1 MTHSCQSSVHCA
13 VMHNAALFRR
23 CGSVIVPLW
32 VEHMRRREF
41 ITLLGGAAVARPFA
55 ARAQVSTKRS
65 VIAVLQSVSKE
76 RNLRLINAFLQ
87 GMQQLDFIEGRDF
100 DFTYRSAE
108 GHLDRLPS
116 LAKEVVDLRPNVIVA
131 TVTPAVVSV
140 AALTKT
146 IPIVCPFLA
155 NPVRLGLIV
164 NMSRPGGN
172 VTGVL
177 FRTEGLVG
185 KQLELALQLIPSA
198 RKIGF
203 LVNVAGTVVVDREEL
218 ESASRNVGVDLVA
231 TEVRVPDDLDAAFH
245 TLANNGV
252 QAVIVQV
259 DGMFF
264 NERGRVAALAARA
277 RLPAVYG
284 FRDHVDAGGLI
295 SYGVDLAECFRRAAA
310 YVVKILKGSRP
321 GDLPVEFPTKLELV
335 INLKSAKALGLT
347 VPAILLTTADEVIE

>member
-1 MTHSCQSSVHCA
+1 MQ
-13 VMHNAALFRR
+13 
-23 CGSVIVPLW
+23 
-32 VEHMRRREF
+32 RREF
-41 ITLLGGAAVARPFA
+41 ITLIGGATVAWPLA
-55 ARAQVSTKRS
+55 ARAQISTKRS
-65 VIAVLQSVSKE
+65 VIAFLSSVSKE
-76 RNLRLINAFLQ
+76 RNLQMINAFLQ
-87 GMQQLDFIEGRDF
+87 GLQQLDFMEGRDF
-100 DFTYRSAE
+100 EFAYRSVE

-116 LAKEVVDLRPNVIVA
+116 LAKEMVDLSPNVILA

-155 NPVRLGLIV
+155 DPVRLGLIE
-164 NMSRPGGN
+164 NMARPGGN

-203 LVNVAGTVVVDREEL
+203 LVNIAGTVVIDQEEL
-218 ESASRNVGVDLVA
+218 ESATRNVGAELVTA
-231 TEVRVPDDLDAAFH
+231 EVRAPDDLDAAFH
-245 TLANNGV
+245 AFANNGV

-264 NERGRVAALAARA
+264 NERERVAALAAGT

-295 SYGVDLAECFRRAAA
+295 SYGVNLAECFRQNPERLAAWRFA
-310 YVVKILKGSRP
+310 CGVSNQAGAGHQSQVRKGPRP
-321 GDLPVEFPTKLELV
+321 DGACHSDGDGRRGDRIKRYF
-335 INLKSAKALGLT
+335 
-347 VPAILLTTADEVIE
+347 LLQSENGPKQTS

>member
-1 MTHSCQSSVHCA
+1 MQ
-13 VMHNAALFRR
+13 
-23 CGSVIVPLW
+23 
-32 VEHMRRREF
+32 RREF
-41 ITLLGGAAVARPFA
+41 ITLIGGATVAWPLA
-55 ARAQVSTKRS
+55 ARAQISTKRS
-65 VIAVLQSVSKE
+65 VIAFLSSVSKD
-76 RNLRLINAFLQ
+76 RNLQMINAFLQ
-87 GMQQLDFIEGRDF
+87 GLQQLDFMEGRDF
-100 DFTYRSAE
+100 EFAYRSVE

-116 LAKEVVDLRPNVIVA
+116 LAKEMVDLSPNVILA

-155 NPVRLGLIV
+155 DPVRLGLIE
-164 NMSRPGGN
+164 NMARPGGN

-203 LVNVAGTVVVDREEL
+203 LVNIAGTVVIDQEEL
-218 ESASRNVGVDLVA
+218 ESATRNVGAELVTA
-231 TEVRVPDDLDAAFH
+231 EVRAPDDLDAAFH
-245 TLANNGV
+245 AFANNGV

-264 NERGRVAALAARA
+264 NERERVAALAAGT

-295 SYGVDLAECFRRAAA
+295 SYGVNLAECFRRAAT
-310 YVVKILKGSRP
+310 YVVKILKGSQP

-347 VPAILLTTADEVIE
+347 VPAILMATADEVIE

>member
-1 MTHSCQSSVHCA
+1 
-13 VMHNAALFRR
+13 
-23 CGSVIVPLW
+23 
-32 VEHMRRREF
+32 MRRREF
-41 ITLLGGAAVARPFA
+41 IALLGGAAVAQPFA
-55 ARAQVSTKRS
+55 ARAQVSTKRPL
-65 VIAVLQSVSKE
+65 IAFLSSVSKE
-76 RNLRLINAFLQ
+76 RNLRMIDSFLQ
-87 GMQQLDFIEGRDF
+87 GLQQLNFIEGRDF
-100 DFTYRSAE
+100 EFVYRSAE

-116 LAKEVVDLRPNVIVA
+116 LAKEVVDLGPNVILA

-155 NPVRLGLIV
+155 DPVGRGLIV
-164 NMSRPGGN
+164 SMSRPGGN

-198 RKIGF
+198 RKVGF
-203 LVNVAGTVVVDREEL
+203 LVNVAGTTVIDREEV
-218 ESASRNVGVDLVA
+218 ESASRNGAAELVA
-231 TEVRVPDDLDAAFH
+231 IEVRAPDDLDAAFH
-245 TLANNGV
+245 AFANNGV

-264 NERGRVAALAARA
+264 QERERIAALAEGT

-284 FRDHVDAGGLI
+284 FRDHVEAGGLI
-295 SYGVDLAECFRRAAA
+295 SYGVNLAECYRLAAT
-310 YVVKILKGSRP
+310 YVVKILKGSQP

-347 VPAILLTTADEVIE
+347 VPAILLATADDVLE